1 MKKNKYANYGK
12 IAAGDEMYNF
22 AMDRYNDLL
31 NQAEESRIHTPSE
44 GTGRSKKNRSTL
56 QVFRQLFAQL
66 F

>member
-1 MKKNKYANYGK
+1 MKKNRYANYGK
-12 IAAGDEMYNF
+12 VTAGDEMYNF

-31 NQAEESRIHTPSE
+31 REAEESRLQIPTPRSD
-44 GTGRSKKNRSTL
+44 RSKKNRSTT